1 MELHSSIESALFAW
15 ISAALSRSM
24 PEGTE
29 AFHFNL
35 YEDANSVHVQLM
47 GTEAFVPGEDPA
59 TDYWPSAETFSTGE
73 DILEVPFSV
82 AGPDW
87 EAWLNTLIGLVNGYL
102 AKGAR
107 SDVLR
112 NSQGVGIGFV
122 DGDMHVLWQ
131 RDAKG

>member
-1 MELHSSIESALFAW
+1 MALHHGSINPAFFAW
-15 ISAALSRSM
+15 ISAALSRPM

-35 YEDANSVHVQLM
+35 YEGTDSVHVQLM
-47 GTEAFVPGEDPA
+47 GTDAFIAGEDPA

-73 DILEVPFSV
+73 DIFEVPFSV

-87 EAWLNTLIGLVNGYL
+87 EAWLNTLTDLLNKYL
-102 AKGAR
+102 AEGSG

-112 NSQGVGIGFV
+112 NSKGVGMGFV

-131 RDAKG
+131 RDA